1 MKNKKI
7 KERNEKWQGKRMVC
21 RGISSVSKKKERTKV
36 GVEKQWA
43 GKSDGKIQ
51 IKKIYAE
58 KLEKMLIEVS

>member
-1 MKNKKI
+1 
-7 KERNEKWQGKRMVC
+7 MVC

-36 GVEKQWA
+36 GVEKQWG

-58 KLEKMLIEVS
+58 KLEKMLIEVSEKCKRKCMRLSKSNTK

>member
-1 MKNKKI
+1 
-7 KERNEKWQGKRMVC
+7 MVC

-36 GVEKQWA
+36 GVEKQWG
-43 GKSDGKIQ
+43 GKGDGKIQ